1 MAQILVRGLD
11 DNVRDRLRALARER
25 GQSVEET
32 VRGILRNAVHRKP
45 KATTGLGS
53 RIAAQFKGCGL
64 REKEITELR
73 GQPVS
78 PPEFR

>member
-11 DNVRDRLRALARER
+11 DDVRDKLRELARES

-45 KATTGLGS
+45 QVQKGLGS

-64 REKEITELR
+64 QEGEVTELR
-73 GQPVS
+73 GQSVS
-78 PPEFR
+78 PPDFQ